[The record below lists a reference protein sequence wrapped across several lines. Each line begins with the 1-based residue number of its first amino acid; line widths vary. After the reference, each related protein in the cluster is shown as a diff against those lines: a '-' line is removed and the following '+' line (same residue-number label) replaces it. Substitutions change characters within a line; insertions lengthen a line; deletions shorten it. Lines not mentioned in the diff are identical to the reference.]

1 MRPVR
6 PFLLLGLILLIYLA
20 LEVPTV
26 RRYGIAW
33 DEQVDLDIARS
44 YLAGAGGWLRGSS
57 FDATQARLP
66 MYSVALVFSLLGRSS
81 LVAARLVSCLLGGL
95 TLVAVYLFCR
105 AELDRKRGLFAC
117 LLLATSPYF
126 LSFARIAF
134 TESDIFVTCAL
145 AWFLVCLSALLR
157 KRTVGWSALTGTVLG
172 LAISSKVSAVVL
184 LPLALLAPLFLVEA
198 GEAGEAGERPAP
210 AQLRGKRRVFAGLLP
225 VVLVGGILQAWWTGW
240 LEGGV
245 AGRVA
250 TASYA
255 ALVLLWLGILLWF
268 LRIRRQGLDAATT
281 GTLVAALACATFFLV
296 PPVHTTDPEILL
308 GILKRF
314 LKTLDV
320 RPASM
325 LEFGAFHAGCVVFKS
340 SPLVGAGL
348 WAGLL
353 ASAAR
358 WRSRPSLRLPVLVF
372 AVYFV
377 FLLRMDIAQTFYMMP
392 LLPVLAILASDAFFG
407 ILSRGGARR
416 RVLVT
421 AGAVLAFVLLIRDVK
436 ACYPDYN
443 LNGLQWLGAR
453 YLAGRSTLG
462 YRGIAQ
468 VTTDGVEQ
476 SLEWVRRRA
485 GEGERVITYVVAP
498 HIVRAVWPRPSSR
511 IVDGLRHPEALARG
525 ADYVVI
531 GINAEIADD
540 WGPPRHEGD
549 VYRRPYPLKTLEE
562 RFRKVFSVRRA
573 FGLEVASVWRR
584 RDRAQGPGRSRGT
597 EGAGPTSPDGRA
609 ALRR

>member
-1 MRPVR
+1 MRPTR
-6 PFLLLGLILLIYLA
+6 PLLVLGLILLIYLA

-26 RRYGIAW
+26 SRYGIAW

-145 AWFLVCLSALLR
+145 AWFLVCLSTLLR
-157 KRTVGWSALTGTVLG
+157 MRTVGWSALTGTVLG
-172 LAISSKVSAVVL
+172 LAISSKVSSVVL
-184 LPLALLAPLFLVEA
+184 LPLALLAPLFLSQA
-198 GEAGEAGERPAP
+198 GARPP
-210 AQLRGKRRVFAGLLP
+210 TAQLRGKRRVLAGILP
-225 VVLVGGILQAWWTGW
+225 AVLVAGILQTWWTGW

-250 TASYA
+250 TACYV
-255 ALVLLWLGILLWF
+255 ALVLLWLSILLWL
-268 LRIRRQGLDAATT
+268 LRIRRLGLDAATT
-281 GTLVAALACATFFLV
+281 GILVAALACATFFLV
-296 PPVHTTDPEILL
+296 PPVHTTNPEILL

-314 LKTLDV
+314 LGTLDV
-320 RPASM
+320 RPASI

-358 WRSRPSLRLPVLVF
+358 WRSRPPLRLPILVF

-407 ILSRGGARR
+407 IQPRGGARR

-421 AGAVLAFVLLIRDVK
+421 AGAVLAFALLTRDLTV
-436 ACYPDYN
+436 CYPDYN

-485 GEGERVITYVVAP
+485 GEEETVVTYVVAP
-498 HIVRAVWPRPSSR
+498 HIIRAVWPQPRSR
-511 IVDGLRHPEALARG
+511 IVDGLRQPEALARG

-540 WGPPRHEGD
+540 WGPPRGEGD
-549 VYRRPYPLKTLEE
+549 VYRRPFALKTLEE

-573 FGLEVASVWRR
+573 FGLEVASVWRG
-584 RDRAQGPGRSRGT
+584 RDRARGPGGPRGT
-597 EGAGPTSPDGRA
+597 GGAGPTSPDRRA
-609 ALRR
+609 ASRQ